1 MFCSVSMIGIIS
13 RNVARA
19 TSWQSS
25 VLRVGFSSSSNANTR
40 VFAWGEGA
48 SGQLGNGQTQSDK
61 MAALSKTQS
70 YTETL
75 PIEITQLKPN
85 NPNEEIVQLAAG
97 ADSSGALTAGGQV
110 WLWGNNTRVS
120 CVHILDCILSDVHDL
135 LADIAHNIPDM
146 FRVLLL
152 RSRTTCNT

>member
-1 MFCSVSMIGIIS
+1 MLRSVSMLGIIS

-25 VLRVGFSSSSNANTR
+25 VLRVGFSSSSNATR

-48 SGQLGNGQTQSDK
+48 SGQLGNGRTQSDK

-97 ADSSGALTAGGQV
+97 ADSSGALTAGGNIFV
-110 WLWGNNTRVS
+110 WGSNTRVS
-120 CVHILDCILSDVHDL
+120 CVHELDCILSYVYDL
-135 LADIAHNIPDM
+135 LADIAHIH
-146 FRVLLL
+146 
-152 RSRTTCNT
+152 TGYI